1 MKTPCE
7 NCPYRE
13 DAPRKLWDES
23 EFRSLL
29 AAEHSEIG
37 SVYACHKQRT
47 LDPKDRGF
55 CAGWLLD
62 QKERNCPSI
71 MLRMHLISSD
81 EALQAFKDV
90 NDGGHKLFPSLQAM
104 CRANGVR

>member
-1 MKTPCE
+1 
-7 NCPYRE
+7 
-13 DAPRKLWDES
+13 
-23 EFRSLL
+23 
-29 AAEHSEIG
+29 
-37 SVYACHKQRT
+37 
-47 LDPKDRGF
+47 
-55 CAGWLLD
+55 
-62 QKERNCPSI
+62 